1 MPTNTPE
8 HVKAA
13 GRSLLKKGIA
23 RVIVTL
29 GEKGCLLLTA
39 DTERL
44 VPAHRVKSVDTTGA
58 GDAFIGCFATYYGET
73 GDVGRA
79 LETANRYAALSTM
92 KPGTQKSF
100 LDRAAFEASPS

>member
-39 DTERL
+39 EESGRKAMGDTGFEP
-44 VPAHRVKSVDTTGA
+44 VT
-58 GDAFIGCFATYYGET
+58 
-73 GDVGRA
+73 
-79 LETANRYAALSTM
+79 STV
-92 KPGTQKSF
+92 
-100 LDRAAFEASPS
+100 